1 MKKLLFEILK
11 LHNKIKGATMST
23 LETYTKGGSFLIQE
37 SSPENTFTPEDFTE
51 QHKMISQTANEFV
64 EKEVLPKIEEIEEQN
79 WEVTLSLM
87 RKAGEI
93 GLLAVDIPEEYGG
106 LGLDKTSSML
116 VAEEIGKASSFAVTH
131 GAHTGIGT
139 LPIVYFGTEEQKK
152 KYLPKFATGELI
164 SSYALTEPNAG
175 SDALS
180 IRTTATL
187 SPDGKYYILNG
198 NKIFITNAGIADVY
212 ITFAKINGEH
222 LTGLILEKN
231 FEGISLGKEEK
242 KMGIKGSSTRAL
254 NLDNVK
260 VPIENVLGEIGKG
273 HKIAFNILNIGR
285 FKLGAAVIGGAKA
298 VITESVKY
306 AKQRKQFG
314 KSISEFGLIKH
325 KIGEM
330 AIRTFVGESMVYRT
344 AGLIDNILSG
354 IDKSDPKANELAL
367 KGIEEYAV
375 ECSIIKVYA
384 SEILDYVVDE
394 AVQIFGGYGY
404 IEEYP
409 VARAYRDSR
418 INRIFEGTNE
428 INRLVIT
435 GMLLKRAMKG
445 ELPLIPAA
453 QKLTDEI
460 MGIGVQEEEATGI
473 FAEEKKLLKSAKK
486 AGLFVAGLAVQKYMT
501 KLEDE
506 EEIIGRISDI
516 IMEIYAMESAILRVE
531 KMLARGGK
539 NKTDIYI
546 DIVKAFVNDS
556 IIRVETYA
564 KELLSAIAEGDML
577 RTYLTALRRLI
588 KHIPINTISLRRK
601 IADHL
606 IEMERYAL

>member
-198 NKIFITNAGIADVY
+198 NKIFITNAGIADV
-212 ITFAKINGEH
+212 
-222 LTGLILEKN
+222 
-231 FEGISLGKEEK
+231 
-242 KMGIKGSSTRAL
+242 
-254 NLDNVK
+254 
-260 VPIENVLGEIGKG
+260 
-273 HKIAFNILNIGR
+273 
-285 FKLGAAVIGGAKA
+285 
-298 VITESVKY
+298 
-306 AKQRKQFG
+306 
-314 KSISEFGLIKH
+314 
-325 KIGEM
+325 
-330 AIRTFVGESMVYRT
+330 
-344 AGLIDNILSG
+344 
-354 IDKSDPKANELAL
+354 
-367 KGIEEYAV
+367 
-375 ECSIIKVYA
+375 
-384 SEILDYVVDE
+384 
-394 AVQIFGGYGY
+394 
-404 IEEYP
+404 
-409 VARAYRDSR
+409 
-418 INRIFEGTNE
+418 
-428 INRLVIT
+428 
-435 GMLLKRAMKG
+435 
-445 ELPLIPAA
+445 
-453 QKLTDEI
+453 
-460 MGIGVQEEEATGI
+460 
-473 FAEEKKLLKSAKK
+473 
-486 AGLFVAGLAVQKYMT
+486 
-501 KLEDE
+501 
-506 EEIIGRISDI
+506 
-516 IMEIYAMESAILRVE
+516 
-531 KMLARGGK
+531 
-539 NKTDIYI
+539 
-546 DIVKAFVNDS
+546 
-556 IIRVETYA
+556 
-564 KELLSAIAEGDML
+564 
-577 RTYLTALRRLI
+577 
-588 KHIPINTISLRRK
+588 
-601 IADHL
+601 
-606 IEMERYAL
+606 

>member
-1 MKKLLFEILK
+1 MRKLLFEILK
-11 LHNKIKGATMST
+11 LHNKIKGNAMSA
-23 LETYTKGGSFLIQE
+23 LETYIKGGSFLIQE
-37 SSPENTFTPEDFTE
+37 PSAENTFTPEDFTE
-51 QHKMISQTANEFV
+51 QHKMIAQTANEFV

-152 KYLPKFATGELI
+152 KYLPKLATGELI

-198 NKIFITNAGIADVY
+198 NKIFITNAGIADIY

-222 LTGLILEKN
+222 FTGFILEKD

-260 VPIENVLGEIGKG
+260 VPVENVLGEIGKG

-285 FKLGAAVIGGAKA
+285 FKLGAGVIGGAKS
-298 VITESVKY
+298 VITESIKY

-344 AGLIDNILSG
+344 AGLIDGILSG
-354 IDKSDPKANELAL
+354 IDKSDPKASELTL

-435 GMLLKRAMKG
+435 GMLLRRAMKG

-460 MGIGVQEEEATGI
+460 MGVGIQEEEATGI
-473 FAEEKKLLKSAKK
+473 FAEEKKILKSAKK

-531 KMLARGGK
+531 KMLTRGGK
-539 NKTDIYI
+539 NKTDVYV

-564 KELLSAIAEGDML
+564 KELLAAIAEGDML

-588 KHIPINTISLRRK
+588 KHVPANTISLRRK
-601 IADHL
+601 IADYL
-606 IEMERYAL
+606 IEKERYAL

>member
-222 LTGLILEKN
+222 FTGFILEKN